1 MSVWCSD
8 KPDLQISLRDLVVGP
23 SRQLRH
29 RGPRRRDR
37 EVVAGPCDDP
47 LTRVDRVMVV
57 GAEQD
62 HVLQSCGAAVVPGF
76 DVVGFGPGCWNGAAR
91 KDAAMIAG
99 DERFAQVCRRKASGA
114 ADVEYLTRGAK
125 DDRDDVGIARESTD
139 ESDRNGPSM
148 REVRRS

>member
-8 KPDLQISLRDLVVGP
+8 KRDRQSSLRDLVVG
-23 SRQLRH
+23 SSSQLRH
-29 RGPRRRDR
+29 RSPWRRDR
-37 EVVAGPCDDP
+37 EEAARSGNHP
-47 LTRVDRVMVV
+47 LARVNRMVV
-57 GAEQD
+57 MRAEQD